1 MTRRALPPM
10 GGHQGFDR
18 AAHRR
23 EDEAWL
29 MQAWGRARIL
39 LITSKS
45 EARVKDG
52 AIYYVGSDDVPIGA
66 TWRFLGE
73 VDGVPHFC
81 ATVAE
86 SIAKEFG
93 EWATLRDLGAGI
105 DELDAAMLAAAI
117 GLEQWHQ
124 RHRRCAICGEPTQ
137 ESLAGW
143 TRSCEND
150 GSTHFPRTDPAVIM
164 LVTTGTGEDARCLL
178 GRSEGWP
185 EGRFSTLA
193 GFVEPGE
200 SLEATVA
207 REVAEESGVRVDE
220 IRYLASQP
228 WPFPSSLMIGFAARL
243 VGDDRITVDGSELVE
258 AGWFTREQVRRAAER
273 TDSGTEQSDPDGVL
287 QYVSPRLSIS
297 RWLLDEWLDGRVD

>member
-1 MTRRALPPM
+1 MTHRSLPPM
-10 GGHQGFDR
+10 GGHHGFDR

-29 MQAWGRARIL
+29 MQAWGEARIL

-52 AIYYVGSDDVPIGA
+52 ALHYAGSDEVPIGA
-66 TWRFLGE
+66 TWRFLGQ
-73 VDGVPHFC
+73 VDGVPYFC

-86 SIAKEFG
+86 ATAAELG

-105 DELDAAMLAAAI
+105 DELDGAMLAAAI
-117 GLEQWHQ
+117 GLEQWHR
-124 RHRRCAICGEPTQ
+124 RHRRCAVCGEITQ

-143 TRSCEND
+143 TRTCEND

-164 LVTTGTGEDARCLL
+164 IVTTGSGADARCLL

-207 REVAEESGVRVDE
+207 REVAEESGVQVDD

-228 WPFPSSLMIGFAARL
+228 WPFPSSLMIGFAARV
-243 VGDDRITVDGSELVE
+243 VGDDTITVDGAELLE
-258 AGWFTREQVRRAAER
+258 AGWFTRDEVKRAAER
-273 TDSGTEQSDPDGVL
+273 TDSGAPAQEGDVL
-287 QYVSPRLSIS
+287 QYISPRLSIS
-297 RWLLDEWLDGRVD
+297 RWLLDEWLEGRVD